1 MPTSIDTRA
10 IALAEYGALV
20 TALPEP
26 ISAVSV
32 VAQDFNESCFNES
45 CFNETSAA
53 ELPRRPSRRTAPKRS
68 APKRLTPKRL
78 APGGIL
84 IGPVVL
90 LAVWELASRLGFL
103 SPRLLAAPSKA
114 VVTGFGLVANGTL
127 TEHFLASA
135 QRAYLGLAIGVVL
148 GVALALIAGLSRVGE
163 AAVDGTV
170 QIKRAIPTL
179 ALIPFG
185 ILWLG
190 IGDVMKV
197 AIISLSVFIPVYVN
211 VHAALK
217 GIDIRYVELARTL
230 GLTRLEFLRRVVVPG
245 AMPGFFT
252 GLRLAVTTCW
262 ASLIVLEQINT
273 TNGIG
278 YLINRARDYG
288 QTDVIVVG
296 LAIYGGLGL
305 VSDLAVRA
313 WEGRALS
320 YRKVLGQ

>member
-1 MPTSIDTRA
+1 MSIDPGLVMTA
-10 IALAEYGALV
+10 ESNMPVAAL
-20 TALPEP
+20 EP
-26 ISAVSV
+26 IAAAALLVGERVEPPAV
-32 VAQDFNESCFNES
+32 APC
-45 CFNETSAA
+45 
-53 ELPRRPSRRTAPKRS
+53 RTPQHR
-68 APKRLTPKRL
+68 RLTPPRL

-84 IGPVVL
+84 FGPLVL
-90 LAVWELASRLGFL
+90 LIAWELASRSGLL

-114 VVTGFGLVANGTL
+114 VITGFKLSVDGAL

-135 QRAYLGLAIGVVL
+135 ERAYLGLVIGTVIGLV
-148 GVALALIAGLSRVGE
+148 LALIAGLSRIGE
-163 AAVDGTV
+163 ASIDGTV

-179 ALIPFG
+179 ALIPFA

-190 IGDVMKV
+190 IGDLMKV
-197 AIISLSVFIPVYVN
+197 TIISLSVFIPIYVN

-230 GLTRLEFLRRVVVPG
+230 GLTRLEFVRRVVIPG
-245 AMPGFFT
+245 AMPGFFV

-273 TNGIG
+273 TDGIG

-296 LAIYGGLGL
+296 LAIYGALGL
-305 VSDLAVRA
+305 VSDLAVRF
-313 WEGRALS
+313 WERRALS
-320 YRKVLGQ
+320 YRKVLGR

>member
-1 MPTSIDTRA
+1 MSIEPGFIA
-10 IALAEYGALV
+10 IAESNMQIA
-20 TALPEP
+20 ALPEP
-26 ISAVSV
+26 IAAAAVL
-32 VAQDFNESCFNES
+32 AQAAV
-45 CFNETSAA
+45 ETPTIA
-53 ELPRRPSRRTAPKRS
+53 PSRDDPQRR
-68 APKRLTPKRL
+68 RLTPKRL

-84 IGPVVL
+84 FGP
-90 LAVWELASRLGFL
+90 AVFLIAWELASRLGLL
-103 SPRLLAAPSKA
+103 SPRLLAPPSKA
-114 VVTGFGLVANGTL
+114 LVTGFALVTNGTL
-127 TEHFLASA
+127 TDNFLASA
-135 QRAYLGLAIGVVL
+135 QRAYLGLVIGTVIGVT
-148 GVALALIAGLSRVGE
+148 LALIAGLSRIGE
-163 AAVDGTV
+163 ASIDGTV

-197 AIISLSVFIPVYVN
+197 TIISLSVFIPVYVN

-217 GIDIRYVELARTL
+217 GIDIKYVELARTL
-230 GLTRLEFLRRVVVPG
+230 RLTRLEFLRRVVVPG

-273 TNGIG
+273 TDGIG

-296 LAIYGGLGL
+296 LAIYGVLGL
-305 VSDLAVRA
+305 VSDLAVRS
-313 WEGRALS
+313 WERRALS
-320 YRKVLGQ
+320 YRKVLGR